1 LLGGGGGKKK
11 NNSPLH
17 HEEERSIFLPLL
29 RSAAQLRSCAAA
41 QLRREEGIFLKNGI
55 II

>member
-17 HEEERSIFLPLL
+17 HEEDLRIFLPLL
-29 RSAAQLRSCAAA
+29 RSAAA